1 MAGPGRARRELP
13 ALAGGR
19 ISRTNLEILLTYRI
33 ALAGFVTALSKLR
46 GPLPARQ

>member
-1 MAGPGRARRELP
+1 MAGPGKARRSVP

-19 ISRTNLEILLTYRI
+19 ISCANLESLLTYRI
-33 ALAGFVTALSKLR
+33 ALAGFVTALSHLR